1 MEDTEKYMKKGY
13 GMTGQKKTDRKLR
26 KAAFTVEASLIV
38 PLLLFVMLIAMKA
51 GLVLYTEIVEKP
63 ASSNAQ
69 IWAVEAFYKD
79 YWIGEVIHAGDSG
92 GI

>member
-1 MEDTEKYMKKGY
+1 MRKHKKR
-13 GMTGQKKTDRKLR
+13 QRKLR

-51 GLVLYTEIVEKP
+51 GLVLYTEIVENPVP
-63 ASSNAQ
+63 AEAQ
-69 IWAVEAFYKD
+69 IWAVETFYKD